1 MLEAMIE
8 GRGENGSI
16 SLFETPVEWF
26 FGMCRLVVAASG
38 TVTLQAAIAGTP
50 MVIIYKVSQ
59 ISYWLGRA
67 LIRVDHIGM
76 INLIAGR
83 RLVPELIQDQATA
96 ANISDQVFGLLNDEK
111 RLTQLKKDLL
121 TAGRLLGG
129 PGASR
134 RVAQIA
140 LGLMR

>member
-1 MLEAMIE
+1 
-8 GRGENGSI
+8 
-16 SLFETPVEWF
+16 
-26 FGMCRLVVAASG
+26 
-38 TVTLQAAIAGTP
+38 

-96 ANISDQVFGLLNDEK
+96 ANISDQVFGLLSDEK
-111 RLTQLKKDLL
+111 RLAQLKKDLL
-121 TAGRLLGG
+121 TAGQLLGG

-140 LGLMR
+140 LDLMR